1 MPVCLSAL
9 PSGRAPEQQLSSGRF
24 TQLSVK
30 LTEAATYIVQVL
42 LTPMSLTCSLQ
53 EGGIKT
59 NQAPP
64 PLVKEKSYA
73 VGRSYYTDSG
83 KVITMTTGDN
93 TSNVALATGSFETTR
108 QVSLTC
114 TTDDVTTE
122 GTLMTIH
129 EVMTPT
135 SPMERP
141 HGVCDVVSNVI
152 SGGEP
157 IGDGFR
163 CLEVPGGAASTIPP
177 LTPLLPQTSV
187 VDKLRPTPSPG
198 HQTGRTSPSTL
209 VC

>member
-1 MPVCLSAL
+1 
-9 PSGRAPEQQLSSGRF
+9 
-24 TQLSVK
+24 
-30 LTEAATYIVQVL
+30 
-42 LTPMSLTCSLQ
+42 MSLTCSLQ

-59 NQAPP
+59 NQTPP

-83 KVITMTTGDN
+83 KVITMTTGAN

-108 QVSLTC
+108 QVSLMC
-114 TTDDVTTE
+114 KTDDVITE

-141 HGVCDVVSNVI
+141 HAVCDVI

-157 IGDGFR
+157 IGDGFG
-163 CLEVPGGAASTIPP
+163 CLEVPGGAASTILP
-177 LTPLLPQTSV
+177 LSPLLPQNCV
-187 VDKLRPTPSPG
+187 VDKLRPIPSPG
-198 HQTGRTSPSTL
+198 HQTGRTSPSMV